1 MSAVF
6 VVVPEDKSD
15 LAVSI
20 LQLTVVGST
29 QYNSVT
35 LPFLTRS
42 TNTVNCPKS
51 WNW

>member
-20 LQLTVVGST
+20 LQLTVVEVHST
-29 QYNSVT
+29 IV
-35 LPFLTRS
+35 
-42 TNTVNCPKS
+42 
-51 WNW
+51 